1 MAPRVPVRWR
11 PAEPGDISNSPIV
24 AATFTFPAVL
34 SIFGCLA
41 VALTFILF
49 QDLRRVRY
57 IEIMFYVSINNFV
70 ASLGASIGP
79 SRNFSP
85 ACWFT
90 GITTNMCFVT
100 ACFWVTVLSFQLWYA
115 VMYGGV
121 VKNMFWTHVF
131 VWTAPVFFALMP
143 LTTNTYGPPDGFKRR
158 KDTGWCFVVTC
169 TDDDP
174 AGNCRNNISLEQK
187 QLEAF
192 WIFFSFYLWIILS
205 IAACFYF
212 VISIFVRLRSWES
225 MRSEEV
231 KASVWKLMLYPV
243 ILILSWSYTMLTDV
257 QMALYPEL
265 VKDSA
270 QYPANFISCF
280 SGFLFSIA
288 FFYVNDSVR
297 KKWRRL
303 FMKVIYGVEER
314 RASMAG
320 VFSRRMTFLL
330 TGASPGDDGD
340 GGELSRAAHGG
351 RDPALAQ
358 TYAAG
363 DRGEVGPSDN
373 PLHRSSKVEFSRTEE
388 EVGNVELVEKRE
400 KREEKEEREER
411 EEKVEKEEADPER
424 GGEGE
429 EGDAK
434 EEAQVKEEEEEN
446 QNPHKS
452 IDVEQGKE
460 EEEEEVVA

>member
-11 PAEPGDISNSPIV
+11 EALPGDISNSPIV

-34 SIFGCLA
+34 SMFGCLA

-49 QDLRRVRY
+49 RDLRRVRY

-121 VKNMFWTHVF
+121 IKNMFWTHVF

-143 LTTNTYGPPDGFKRR
+143 LTTNSYGPPDGFTKR
-158 KDTGWCFVVTC
+158 KDVGWCFVVTC

-174 AGNCRNNISLEQK
+174 AENCRDNTDDRQK
-187 QLEAF
+187 QLEVF
-192 WIFFSFYLWIILS
+192 WDFFSFYLWIILS

-243 ILILSWSYTMLTDV
+243 ILILSWFYTLVNDV
-257 QMALYPEL
+257 QMALYPNQ
-265 VKDSA
+265 VDDST
-270 QYPANFISCF
+270 QYPANFISCV
-280 SGFLFSIA
+280 SGFLFSLA

-297 KKWRRL
+297 KRWRRL
-303 FMKVIYGVEER
+303 FLKVFYGVEER
-314 RASMAG
+314 GASMAG
-320 VFSRRMTFLL
+320 VFSRRMSFLL

-400 KREEKEEREER
+400 
-411 EEKVEKEEADPER
+411 EKVEKEEADLER

-429 EGDAK
+429 EGEAK

-452 IDVEQGKE
+452 VDLQQGKE